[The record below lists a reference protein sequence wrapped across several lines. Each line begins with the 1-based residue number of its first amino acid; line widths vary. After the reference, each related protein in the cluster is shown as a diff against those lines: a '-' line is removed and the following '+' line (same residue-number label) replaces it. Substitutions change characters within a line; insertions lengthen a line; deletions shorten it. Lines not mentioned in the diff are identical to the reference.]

1 MQRTGKENIV
11 ETWILA
17 ALAVY
22 LLNVFLPALMYL
34 PQIGI
39 AGHVGA
45 RDSLPEHARLAARAR
60 KSHANYQENLPVFLA
75 LAFLVML
82 SETADMGQAV
92 LGAQLFVL
100 GRLAYMPLY
109 IAGIPWLRSG
119 AYLVSF
125 AGYALLVMAIL

>member
-39 AGHVGA
+39 SGHVGA

>member
-39 AGHVGA
+39 SGHVGA

-60 KSHANYQENLPVFLA
+60 KSHANHQENLPVFLA

>member
-1 MQRTGKENIV
+1 M

-39 AGHVGA
+39 SGHVGA

-60 KSHANYQENLPVFLA
+60 KSHANHQENLPVFLA

>member
-1 MQRTGKENIV
+1 
-11 ETWILA
+11 
-17 ALAVY
+17 
-22 LLNVFLPALMYL
+22 
-34 PQIGI
+34 
-39 AGHVGA
+39 
-45 RDSLPEHARLAARAR
+45 
-60 KSHANYQENLPVFLA
+60 
-75 LAFLVML
+75 ML

-100 GRLAYMPLY
+100 GRLAYIPLY